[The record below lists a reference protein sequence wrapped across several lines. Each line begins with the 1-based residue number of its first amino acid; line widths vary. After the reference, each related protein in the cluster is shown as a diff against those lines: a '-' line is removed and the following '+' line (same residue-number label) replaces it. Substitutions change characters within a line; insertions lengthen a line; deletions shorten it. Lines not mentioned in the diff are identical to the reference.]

1 MSLYEHLKN
10 IDIGKEHIYTAS
22 MTDPT
27 DFPRKVGHDTK
38 IDTITEDLA
47 RTTISDEECYVY
59 MYCKKYTNY
68 DSQNNTLRS
77 AIYL

>member
-10 IDIGKEHIYTAS
+10 LGICKEHIYTAS

-38 IDTITEDLA
+38 IDMITEDLG
-47 RTTISDEECYVY
+47 RTTISDEECSVY
-59 MYCKKYTNY
+59 MYVKV
-68 DSQNNTLRS
+68 
-77 AIYL
+77 IH

>member
-10 IDIGKEHIYTAS
+10 LGISKDHIYTAS

-27 DFPRKVGHDTK
+27 DFPRKVGHDAN
-38 IDTITEDLA
+38 IVMITEDLD
-47 RTTISDEECYVY
+47 TTISEECSVY
-59 MYCKKYTNY
+59 MYCKL
-68 DSQNNTLRS
+68 LRS